1 MSALE
6 ETESWMLD
14 VVVRDKCIKV
24 SCGAATQRVKWLG
37 HVGIARYD
45 DKTYQGWKQLGVP
58 TKITKA
64 DGVELKDAKNALTP
78 PHRPS
83 DQVAHAVKVARGLHA
98 VRDVRKP
105 PAPAPQPGSGVV

>member
-64 DGVELKDAKNALTP
+64 DGVELDPGAVVREELNDGDTVYVSHSLEPQDAE
-78 PHRPS
+78 RQ
-83 DQVAHAVKVARGLHA
+83 D
-98 VRDVRKP
+98 
-105 PAPAPQPGSGVV
+105 